1 RDEVVGSEV
10 LGNGDREGRQH
21 RSGLG
26 PMVYEAALSRERQRG
41 RRALSQELAENLTSD
56 RLPLGGRKGGAG
68 QQRVEELPVG
78 SQASNDLGDRL
89 HVVRPSLLE
98 RPYEGVLRSANA
110 DRVSLERDLREP
122 NRINASAPLFERK
135 RVPRFDRDRPLHAGA
150 LVEGPDESAG
160 PSHDPGGRP
169 IRGSQRL
176 DQVLREESSDPVHPL
191 ASGP

>member
-1 RDEVVGSEV
+1 AERDHVERGADRSEHAGRSLRVERAGELHLERAAEVRDEVVGSEV

-122 NRINASAPLFERK
+122 NRINASAPLF
-135 RVPRFDRDRPLHAGA
+135 
-150 LVEGPDESAG
+150 
-160 PSHDPGGRP
+160 
-169 IRGSQRL
+169 
-176 DQVLREESSDPVHPL
+176 
-191 ASGP
+191 